1 MGIAVNSKSDV
12 EKYYTTTQAAKILGI
27 SIATVQRMVE
37 KGLVKAF
44 VTEGGHRRIWAS
56 SLSSYAQERGGADT
70 QEHMQGLEVCVL
82 HSNLHI
88 TEELVKIHNM
98 PHVNVITNPLD
109 LMGQSKQVAAFFV
122 DTRIAWLENSPID
135 FQAHAYKNAHIIAY
149 GGAGLSKTSAWRK
162 KTDVTLLE
170 EDINADFVRGYMLAA
185 GHKIKGTPAK
195 PKPEV

>member
-1 MGIAVNSKSDV
+1 MGIAVNSKSDG

-56 SLSSYAQERGGADT
+56 SLSLYAQERGGTVA
-70 QEHMQGLEVCVL
+70 QEHVQGFEVCVL
-82 HSNLHI
+82 HSTLHI
-88 TEELVKIHNM
+88 TEELVKINNM
-98 PHVNVITNPLD
+98 PDVKVITNPLD
-109 LMGQSKQVAAFFV
+109 LMGLGKQVRAFFV

-149 GGAGLSKTSAWRK
+149 GGASLSKTSAWRK
-162 KTDVTLLE
+162 KTEVTLLE
-170 EDINADFVRGYMLAA
+170 EDISVDFVRGYMLAA
-185 GHKIKGTPAK
+185 GHKSKGVPAK
-195 PKPEV
+195 SNPQA